1 MKIFIGPSGCDLVL
15 EALKKLQ
22 RETKSEARSTYF
34 CSIEDDFLYIN
45 EITRKERNLRSLIG
59 AYEALKSGYTEEDLK
74 EKLLW
79 AAKEE

>member
-15 EALKKLQ
+15 EALKKLHK
-22 RETKSEARSTYF
+22 ETKSDARSTYF

-59 AYEALKSGYTEEDLK
+59 TYEALKSGYTEEDLK

>member
-15 EALKKLQ
+15 EALKKLHK
-22 RETKSEARSTYF
+22 ETMSEARSTYF

-59 AYEALKSGYTEEDLK
+59 AYEALKNSYTDEDLR
-74 EKLLW
+74 ENLLW